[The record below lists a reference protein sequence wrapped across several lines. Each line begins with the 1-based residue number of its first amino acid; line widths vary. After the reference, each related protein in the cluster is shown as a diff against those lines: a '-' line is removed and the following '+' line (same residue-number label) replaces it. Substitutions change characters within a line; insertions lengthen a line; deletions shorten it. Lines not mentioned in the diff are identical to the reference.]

1 MMMMIIIALEDT
13 GNCKWDFLLV
23 VFLLCVYTCS
33 CECLATTLR
42 SDPSINGCITV
53 LGNDLRLMDVDFGGL
68 LWSTRLD
75 GDDGC
80 ASNI

>member
-1 MMMMIIIALEDT
+1 M
-13 GNCKWDFLLV
+13 C
-23 VFLLCVYTCS
+23 TCS
-33 CECLATTLR
+33 CERVATTLR

-68 LWSTRLD
+68 LWSTHLD